1 MKQNKKEINPL
12 SKKEFTKVS
21 SYALFQAIF
30 QVLKYA
36 SFFYIN
42 PAQ

>member
-1 MKQNKKEINPL
+1 MKQNIKEINPP

-21 SYALFQAIF
+21 SFALFQAKC
-30 QVLKYA
+30 QVLMHA